1 MFVIEL
7 IYEAEL
13 SEIDAAMQPHV
24 AYLKKHYAAGRF
36 LISGRKVPRDGGI
49 ILALADSREDL
60 EAIIKEDPFVTRG
73 LASYRII
80 EFNASQRAESIDALL
95 SQKAGS

>member
-13 SEIDAAMQPHV
+13 SEIDAAMRPHV